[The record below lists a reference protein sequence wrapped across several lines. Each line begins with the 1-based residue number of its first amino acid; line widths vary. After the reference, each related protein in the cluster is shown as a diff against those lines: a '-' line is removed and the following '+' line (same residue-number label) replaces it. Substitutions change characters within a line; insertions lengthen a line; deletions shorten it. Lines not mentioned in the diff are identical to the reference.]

1 MAEAAELRA
10 EDGVGAGCGGGEM
23 DVEGLAGDG
32 VLFEAGGLG
41 DGEAVD
47 DVLGVEA
54 EVCFAVG
61 GEDES
66 EVTSSSAEWGSVGS
80 RLEGC
85 LRRGL
90 RVAVSDAEGGV
101 GAGVAEV
108 PGELDSGGF
117 DLQGGE
123 GGSGVAGG
131 SPEALGFDGEGGE
144 EDGKEGERKVF
155 DAPEVFLCSARRLA
169 RRPAEKDEV
178 GEGEEGEGDPEVEEE
193 MVV

>member
-1 MAEAAELRA
+1 L
-10 EDGVGAGCGGGEM
+10 

-32 VLFEAGGLG
+32 VLFDAELG

-54 EVCFAVG
+54 EVDFAVG
-61 GEDES
+61 GEDQFGGD
-66 EVTSSSAEWGSVGS
+66 EVVGGVGIRRIRGVEAEGVALGGGYELGVG
-80 RLEGC
+80 
-85 LRRGL
+85 
-90 RVAVSDAEGGV
+90 DAEGGV

-123 GGSGVAGG
+123 GGSGVASG
-131 SPEALGFDGEGGE
+131 SPEAFGFDGEGGE

-155 DAPEVFLCSARRLA
+155 DAPEVFLCWVAA
-169 RRPAEKDEV
+169 GEETGHEDEV
-178 GEGEEGEGDPEVEEE
+178 CESEEGEGDPEVEEE
-193 MVV
+193 MMVERGAVGAGVGREEP